1 MKKITPDPP
10 EAPNLSTSDSL
21 DPAQLSE
28 VAQCALCDHSRNSK
42 SANPISHIFTIT
54 PDVDTETLW
63 VHASE
68 TLASLSAMITDL
80 AFELE
85 GSRRNKALAIQQLIV
100 MGELL
105 VNRALDHLD
114 TSDSTASAV
123 APTSAH

>member
-1 MKKITPDPP
+1 VKKITPDPP
-10 EAPNLSTSDSL
+10 ETPNLSTSDSL
-21 DPAQLSE
+21 DPVQRSK
-28 VAQCALCDHSRNSK
+28 VAEPAPCDPSRNPK
-42 SANPISHIFTIT
+42 PANPISHIFTIT

-68 TLASLSAMITDL
+68 TLASLNAMTTDL

-100 MGELL
+100 LGELL
-105 VNRALDHLD
+105 VNRALDHLE

-123 APTSAH
+123 MPTSAH

>member
-1 MKKITPDPP
+1 VKKITPDPP
-10 EAPNLSTSDSL
+10 ETPSLSTSNSL
-21 DPAQLSE
+21 DPAQLSKVPE
-28 VAQCALCDHSRNSK
+28 PALCDPLRNPK
-42 SANPISHIFTIT
+42 SANSISHIFTIA
-54 PDVDTETLW
+54 PDVDTETVL

-68 TLASLSAMITDL
+68 TLASLSAMTTDL

-100 MGELL
+100 LGELL

-123 APTSAH
+123 APTAAH

>member
-10 EAPNLSTSDSL
+10 ETPSLSISDSL

-28 VAQCALCDHSRNSK
+28 VAQRPLCDHSRNPK
-42 SANPISHIFTIT
+42 TANPISHIFTIA
-54 PDVDTETLW
+54 PDVDTETVL

-68 TLASLSAMITDL
+68 TLASLSAMTTDL

-100 MGELL
+100 LGELL
-105 VNRALDHLD
+105 VNRALDHVD

-123 APTSAH
+123 TPTSAH

>member
-10 EAPNLSTSDSL
+10 ETPNLSTSDSL
-21 DPAQLSE
+21 DSVQRSKVAEPALR
-28 VAQCALCDHSRNSK
+28 DPSRNPK
-42 SANPISHIFTIT
+42 TANPISHIFTIT

-68 TLASLSAMITDL
+68 TLASLNAMTIDL

-100 MGELL
+100 LGELL

-123 APTSAH
+123 TPASAH

>member
-10 EAPNLSTSDSL
+10 ETPSLSTSD
-21 DPAQLSE
+21 P
-28 VAQCALCDHSRNSK
+28 LCDHSRNPNP
-42 SANPISHIFTIT
+42 ANPISHIFTIA

-100 MGELL
+100 LGELL

-123 APTSAH
+123 TPVSGH